1 MTLATGLQLGPYEI
15 LAPLGAGGM
24 GEVYRARDARLDR
37 EVAIKVLPEALAR
50 DKERI
55 LRFEREA
62 KVLASLNHPNIAAIY
77 GFEEF
82 ESTRFLVME
91 LAEGETLAQRL
102 NRGPIPIRDTL
113 EIANG
118 IAIALEAAHEK
129 GIIHRDL
136 KPANVK
142 VTPDGTVKVLDFG
155 LAKAMAGDSTG
166 TDIANSPTITMEHTR
181 PGVILGTAAYMSP
194 EQARGRG
201 LDKRTDIWSFGVVLY
216 EFLAGTRP
224 FVGETT
230 SDLVA
235 RILERD
241 PDWTSLPAS
250 TPPLVQLLLRRC
262 LAKDRNRRLRDIGDA
277 RVDLETALTDPTSS
291 GVLLAGA
298 AIASGERKPKR
309 GVVPVAALLIPALLL
324 GAALGWRARASRES
338 VSALPVVRFHVDV
351 PSPYEFHIGDGSDL
365 SSFTLNRS
373 GTMLA
378 FTAYAEGVSRILVR
392 DFAAREARPLPGTE
406 GGEDPFF
413 SPDSRWLGYFAGD
426 KLMKVPV
433 HGGPALTICEAT
445 GPDGAWLEDGT
456 IVFKASNSMSLVR
469 VGEKG
474 GTPTELAVAGQSR
487 RSVDGK
493 QLLLGFQTLR
503 AIPGADYILAGVW
516 DGTTIEDYALVSV
529 SLADGTVRSVMHDGV
544 DPHFVAPEYL
554 LFLRGSSILAAPFDL
569 QAGEVTGEPVQVIEG
584 VVSSKWADSALF
596 AASVSG
602 TLAYVPGGRQ
612 GPGRRLIRVDAAG
625 KSEPLMENAEA
636 IVGGM
641 RVSPDGGEVI
651 VTTLRRNIDLWSFN
665 VARRS
670 LTLVNNIG
678 ESWNPVWTSDSQAIV
693 FQQVI
698 PEQPRSVVRKRID
711 GSMAAEPVP
720 IESPDRIGTNSFSP
734 DGTQLLVT
742 LEEVSPER
750 RSDIALYR
758 WGQIGPT
765 EPVLG
770 GSADESDATFAPDGK
785 HFAYVSNETGRYEV
799 FVRTLSDTGAKR
811 QISQAGGREP
821 VWSRDGKKL
830 FFLDHKAVLH
840 AVSVDLD
847 AGPQFSAP
855 EKLFDT
861 AGMATTD
868 LWGVYDVLPDGGFV
882 MVQPA
887 DWEKQTP
894 RIHVVLN
901 WREELMKR

>member
-1 MTLATGLQLGPYEI
+1 MPFTTGTKLGPYEI
-15 LAPLGAGGM
+15 VAPLGAGGM
-24 GEVYRARDARLDR
+24 GEVYRARDPRLDR
-37 EVAIKVLPEALAR
+37 EVAIKVLPETFAR
-50 DKERI
+50 DKERV

-62 KVLASLNHPNIAAIY
+62 KVLASLSHPNIAAVY

-82 ESTRFLVME
+82 EGRRFLVME
-91 LAEGETLAQRL
+91 LAEGETLAERL
-102 NRGPIPIRDTL
+102 VHGPLLIRDAI
-113 EIANG
+113 EIADF
-118 IAIALEAAHEK
+118 IAQALEAAHEK
-129 GIIHRDL
+129 GVVHRDL

-142 VTPDGTVKVLDFG
+142 VTKDGTVKVLDFG
-155 LAKAMAGDSTG
+155 LAKALTGDSSTS
-166 TDIANSPTITMEHTR
+166 DIANSPTITSEHTR
-181 PGVILGTAAYMSP
+181 PGVVLGTAAYMSP
-194 EQARGRG
+194 EQARGRSV
-201 LDKRTDIWSFGVVLY
+201 DKRTDVWSFGVLLY
-216 EFLAGTRP
+216 ECLAGIRP
-224 FVGETT
+224 FSGETT

-235 RILERD
+235 RILERE
-241 PDWTSLPAS
+241 PDWSALPPA
-250 TPPLVQLLLRRC
+250 TPALIQLLLRRC
-262 LAKDRNRRLRDIGDA
+262 LAKDRNRRLRDMGDA
-277 RVDLETALTDPTSS
+277 RVDLESALTDPTSS
-291 GVLLAGA
+291 GLLLAGA
-298 AIASGERKPKR
+298 AIAGGARRPKR
-309 GVVPVAALLIPALLL
+309 GIVLVAALLVPVLLL
-324 GAALGWRARASRES
+324 GALLGWRGRASREL
-338 VSALPVVRFHVDV
+338 VSTQPVIRFNVDV
-351 PSPYEFHIGDGSDL
+351 PAPFELRIGDGSNL
-365 SSFTLNRS
+365 NSFSLNRS

-392 DFAAREARPLPGTE
+392 DFAAGEARTLPGTE

-413 SPDSRWLGYFAGD
+413 SPDSRWVGFFAGD

-445 GPDGAWLEDGT
+445 GSDGAWLEDGT
-456 IVFKASNSMSLVR
+456 IVFKASNQMSLVR
-469 VGEKG
+469 VGEQG
-474 GTPTELAVAGQSR
+474 GTATELAVAGQSR

-554 LFLRGSSILAAPFDL
+554 LFLRGSSILAAPFDI

-584 VVSSKWADSALF
+584 VVSSKWADEALF

-602 TLAYVPGGRQ
+602 TIAYVPGGRQ

-641 RVSPDGGEVI
+641 RVSPDGREVI

-665 VARRS
+665 LARRS
-670 LTLVNNIG
+670 LTLVSNIG
-678 ESWNPVWTSDSQAIV
+678 ESWNPVWMPDSQAIV

-698 PEQPRSVVRKRID
+698 PEKPRSVVRKRAD
-711 GSMAAEPVP
+711 GSMSAEPVP
-720 IESPDRIGTNSFSP
+720 VEGSGRINPNSFSP

-742 LEEVSPER
+742 LDEVSPER
-750 RSDIALYR
+750 RSDIALYK
-758 WGQIGPT
+758 WGQTGPT

-770 GSADESDATFAPDGK
+770 GSADESNAMFAPDGK
-785 HFAYVSNETGRYEV
+785 HFTYMSNETGRYEV
-799 FVRTLSDTGAKR
+799 FVRTLSDTGLKR
-811 QISQAGGREP
+811 QISQAGGHEP

-830 FFLDHKAVLH
+830 FFLDHKDFMH
-840 AVSVDLD
+840 AVSVDWD

-861 AGMATTD
+861 AGLATTD
-868 LWGVYDVLPDGGFV
+868 LWGVYDVLPDGGLV

-887 DWEKQTP
+887 DWERQTP
-894 RIHVVLN
+894 RLHVVLN
-901 WREELMKR
+901 WQQELKKR